1 MPVRVRYAPSP
12 TGRLHVG
19 NLRAALFDFL
29 YAKRHGGTCILRIED
44 TDRTRY
50 SAEAEEYQ
58 YDALR
63 WCGIEFDESP
73 QKGGP
78 DAPYRQSERK
88 DAGIYAETIQRL
100 LDEGLAYKAFD
111 TSAELEEMREY
122 QQINK
127 QQVGYYGGIWR
138 EATPEQ
144 VSKAEADGIPFVIR
158 LKMPRG
164 QTIQIQDKVRGLIEW
179 NSSDLDDPVLIKA
192 DGMPTYHFAA
202 MVDDHLMGITHIIR
216 GDEWISS
223 APKHAWLFDALGWER
238 PQFVHVP
245 IIKGKD
251 GKKLSKRHGST
262 SVLDYK
268 ALGYLPEALV
278 NFIALIGWS
287 PKGDREFLP
296 MPELIEAFDLDG
308 IQPSPGVFDLDKL
321 RWLNG
326 HYIRQTPLD
335 DLISMVLAYAADP
348 DIEAF
353 YETEDEEMPHGDPRP
368 YLKLLREGIERDP
381 VLGREAIKLEQER
394 VTTLADFGAAAA
406 FFFQDEPPM
415 DPKAVEKWFAQ
426 PHVRPMLEFFI
437 EKLRA
442 VGAIDYEACEAMVR
456 GYAEANGMEKLG
468 PAVHPTR
475 VALTGKTAGPGLFEL
490 MAALGP
496 QRMIGRFE
504 RAVRMLP

>member
-1 MPVRVRYAPSP
+1 MSVRVRYAPSP

-29 YAKRHGGTCILRIED
+29 LAKRHGGTSILRIED

-50 SAEAEEYQ
+50 SAEAEDYQ
-58 YDALR
+58 YEAMK

-73 QKGGP
+73 QKGGSS
-78 DAPYRQSERK
+78 APYRQSERK
-88 DAGIYAETIQRL
+88 EAGIYAPTIKRL

-111 TSAELEEMREY
+111 TSQELDDMREY

-138 EATPEQ
+138 DASPEQ
-144 VSKAEADGIPFVIR
+144 VAEAEAAGKPHVIR
-158 LKMPRG
+158 LKMPRDV
-164 QTIQIQDKVRGLIEW
+164 TIKLQDKVRGLIEW
-179 NSSDLDDPVLIKA
+179 NSSDIDDPVLIKA

-202 MVDDHLMGITHIIR
+202 MVDDHLMNITHIIR

-223 APKHAWLFDALGWER
+223 APKHAWLFDCLGWDR

-287 PKGDREFLP
+287 PKGDREILP
-296 MPELIEAFDLDG
+296 LPELIEAFDLDG
-308 IQPSPGVFDLDKL
+308 IQPSPGVFDIDKL

-326 HYIRQTPLD
+326 QYIRMMDLD
-335 DLISMVLAYAADP
+335 VLMATVKQFADDPDVLAV
-348 DIEAF
+348 
-353 YETEDEEMPHGDPRP
+353 YETEDEEMPHGDPRA
-368 YLKLLREGIERDP
+368 YLKLLVEGLERYP
-381 VLGREAIKLEQER
+381 ELGREAIKLEQER
-394 VTTLADFGAAAA
+394 VVTLADFGEATA
-406 FFFQDEPPM
+406 FFFQDEVPM
-415 DPKAVEKWFAQ
+415 DPKATEKWFGQA
-426 PHVRPMLEFFI
+426 HVRPMLESFKSQLGAH
-437 EKLRA
+437 EK
-442 VGAIDYEACEAMVR
+442 VTVEFCEAMVR
-456 GYAEANGMEKLG
+456 GYATEHGIEKLG
-468 PAVHPTR
+468 PVVHPTR

-496 QRMIGRFE
+496 ARMISRFE
-504 RAVRMLP
+504 RALGMLP

>member
-1 MPVRVRYAPSP
+1 MSVRVRYAPSP
-12 TGRLHVG
+12 TGKLHVG

-29 YAKRHGGTCILRIED
+29 LARRLGGTCILRIED
-44 TDRTRY
+44 TDRSRY
-50 SAEAEEYQ
+50 SAEAEDYQ
-58 YDALR
+58 YEALK

-73 QKGGP
+73 QMGGP
-78 DAPYRQSERK
+78 HAPYRQSERK
-88 DAGIYAETIQRL
+88 DAGIYESTIQRL
-100 LDEGLAYKAFD
+100 LNEGLAYKAFD
-111 TSAELEEMREY
+111 TSQELDDMREY

-127 QQVGYYGGIWR
+127 QQVGYYGGMWR
-138 EATPEQ
+138 DATPDQ
-144 VSKAEADGIPFVIR
+144 VAAAEAEGKPCVIR
-158 LKMPRG
+158 LRMPRN
-164 QTIQIQDKVRGLIEW
+164 QTIKLQDKVRGLIEW
-179 NSSDLDDPVLIKA
+179 NSSDIDDPVLIKA

-202 MVDDHLMGITHIIR
+202 MVDDHLMEVTHIIR

-223 APKHAWLFDALGWER
+223 APKHAWLFDALGWQR

-268 ALGYLPEALV
+268 ALGYLPEALI

-287 PKGDREFLP
+287 PKGDREILP
-296 MPELIEAFDLDG
+296 LPELIEAFDLDG
-308 IQPSPGVFDLDKL
+308 IQPSPGVFDIDKL

-326 HYIRQTPLD
+326 QYIRLMPLN
-335 DLISMVLAYAADP
+335 VLVETVVAYASDP
-348 DIEAF
+348 DVEAF

-368 YLKLLREGIERDP
+368 YLKLLLQGLSADP

-394 VTTLADFGAAAA
+394 VVTLADFGEATA

-415 DPKAVEKWFAQ
+415 DPKAVDKWFGQ
-426 PHVRPMLEFFI
+426 PHVRPMLTKFI
-437 EKLRA
+437 GRLEQMA
-442 VGAIDYEACEAMVR
+442 TPDAGALEAMVR
-456 GYAEANGMEKLG
+456 GYAEENGMEKLG
-468 PAVHPTR
+468 PVVHPTR

-496 QRMIGRFE
+496 RRMIRRFT
-504 RAVRMLP
+504 RALGILP